1 MRTPICETLGIEFPL
16 FAFSHCRDVVA
27 AVTNAGG
34 FGVLGAL
41 TFTPEQ
47 LDEELTWIDAHTGG
61 RPYGV
66 DIVIPA
72 KYVGREAGDMS
83 NVDLKKMIPPE
94 VSKFLNDLLAKHEV
108 PELPEGFGGFS
119 EMLGWSAGG
128 GRAHLEVAM
137 KHPIRLLV
145 NALGPPPE
153 DVIELAHAQG
163 ILVGALVGTPEQA
176 RKQKQVGVDIIIAS
190 GTEAGGHT
198 GEVASMVLTPQ
209 CVDAVAPT
217 PVLTAGGV
225 GTGRQLAAAL
235 CLGAQGAW
243 TGLHL
248 AHHQRVR
255 RGRVAHREAAG
266 RHVERHAALALPDR
280 KARASAEDHVHHG
293 VGGRRRARPAAHAA
307 AVHGRGRREQPHLE
321 ALADQPPHRGRSH
334 GHRRGPDRGDDEQAP
349 PGARGGHVHR
359 DRVRRGAGSA
369 GGAAGAVERVRVRWH
384 ERDS

>member
-72 KYVGREAGDMS
+72 KYVGRESGDMS

-243 TGLHL
+243 TGSIWLTTNESEEAESLIEKLL
-248 AHHQRVR
+248 AATSSDTLRSRCLTGKPARQLKTTYTMAWEADDAPDPLPMPLQFMA
-255 RGRVAHREAAG
+255 VAEANNRIWKHSQTNHRTAG
-266 RHVERHAALALPDR
+266 DLTGIA
-280 KARASAEDHVHHG
+280 
-293 VGGRRRARPAAHAA
+293 VGQIVGMMNKRRPA
-307 AVHGRGRREQPHLE
+307 REVVQSIVTECAEVLE
-321 ALADQPPHRGRSH
+321 AQAELLARSS
-334 GHRRGPDRGDDEQAP
+334 G
-349 PGARGGHVHR
+349 
-359 DRVRRGAGSA
+359 
-369 GGAAGAVERVRVRWH
+369 
-384 ERDS
+384 